1 MNTNICMKSVSELK
15 GFRFTI
21 PNYQRGYRWTKQQ
34 VKELLDDVWG
44 FSQEQTSPI
53 YCIQPLVVC
62 EKKNREKDLTTWEVI
77 DGQQRLTTISIIM
90 QMLGQCAAPFS
101 ISYDTLNGK
110 EEKINN
116 IVSLSTDDANSDIN
130 FHFMVEA
137 KETVRDWIGKLK
149 EDDRRLMSETIWNRV
164 KFIWYNTDEETP
176 IRVFTRLNVGRIA
189 LTSSELIKALFLNRE
204 NFKGNNDELIRA
216 KQIQIAQEW
225 DRIENQLQDDAFWL
239 FLRNLNN
246 EHKDSWNKPTRID
259 FLLDFVCKQE
269 IIKKLNKKI
278 ELSYDIAVV
287 GDDNYRTF
295 RIYYEF
301 YNKSPKGEFLE
312 FWKYVKEV
320 YDIWCEWYN
329 DPSLYHYVGFTLAEV
344 DKITL
349 TNLVLEWFDK
359 TRSQFNDYLFGVI
372 KSHLKI
378 KKCNNLERNYLEGGK
393 DNKRSCIPLLLL
405 HNVVTIVRQNEIL
418 SNNEQYLLGVFYKF
432 PFHLY
437 KIEHWDVEHI
447 DSATKNELKELDSQK
462 NWILSAY
469 QFLNEEQ
476 KKTYKDKLCSFFG
489 EDKDEANIIKV
500 TFEELYSDL
509 SKELNLSDY
518 SGRKWKNMVQN
529 FVLLDSATN
538 RSYHNAIFPDKRAHI
553 LGKEKGIHMIAY
565 WDKDQNEIALKEES
579 FKSAFVPICTR
590 NVFQKAYS
598 SMQGNPTLWDETDA
612 EAYKNEIMNTL
623 KDFL

>member
-1 MNTNICMKSVSELK
+1 MKSVGELK

-44 FSQEQTSPI
+44 FSQEQTSSI

-62 EKKNREKDLTTWEVI
+62 EKKKGEKDLTIWEVI

-101 ISYDTLNGK
+101 ISYDTLKGK

-130 FHFMVEA
+130 FHFMLEA
-137 KETVRDWIGKLK
+137 RKTLEDWLK
-149 EDDRRLMSETIWNRV
+149 SNNNCDTTQLKGTLSDRV
-164 KFIWYNTDEETP
+164 KFIWYRTDEENP

-269 IIKKLNKKI
+269 IIKKINKKI

-320 YDIWCEWYN
+320 YDIWCEWYD
-329 DPSLYHYVGFTLAEV
+329 DPSLYHYIGYALAEV

-349 TNLVLEWFDK
+349 TDLVLEWFDK
-359 TRSQFNDYLFGVI
+359 TRSQFIYLTSLNHI
-372 KSHLKI
+372 LK
-378 KKCNNLERNYLEGGK
+378 LR
-393 DNKRSCIPLLLL
+393 
-405 HNVVTIVRQNEIL
+405 
-418 SNNEQYLLGVFYKF
+418 
-432 PFHLY
+432 
-437 KIEHWDVEHI
+437 
-447 DSATKNELKELDSQK
+447 
-462 NWILSAY
+462 
-469 QFLNEEQ
+469 
-476 KKTYKDKLCSFFG
+476 
-489 EDKDEANIIKV
+489 
-500 TFEELYSDL
+500 
-509 SKELNLSDY
+509 
-518 SGRKWKNMVQN
+518 
-529 FVLLDSATN
+529 
-538 RSYHNAIFPDKRAHI
+538 NAITW
-553 LGKEKGIHMIAY
+553 KEIIWKEAKTTSALAY
-565 WDKDQNEIALKEES
+565 H
-579 FKSAFVPICTR
+579 C
-590 NVFQKAYS
+590 YCC
-598 SMQGNPTLWDETDA
+598 
-612 EAYKNEIMNTL
+612 IMW
-623 KDFL
+623 